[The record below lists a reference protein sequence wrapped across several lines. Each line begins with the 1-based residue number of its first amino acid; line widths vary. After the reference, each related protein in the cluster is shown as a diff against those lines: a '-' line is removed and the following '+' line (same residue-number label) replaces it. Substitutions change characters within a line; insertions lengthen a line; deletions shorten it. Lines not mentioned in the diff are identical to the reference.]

1 MTRLGAQSFEA
12 FQGAAGAEMTDRLK
26 AIREASGKSHLSLLR
41 VLDIIL
47 WMEGL
52 WLRRCAR
59 PLVTTSNIMHAHT
72 AMGCH

>member
-1 MTRLGAQSFEA
+1 MTGFGARSFEA

-26 AIREASGKSHLSLLR
+26 AVREASGKSHLSLLR

-52 WLRRCAR
+52 GAQKVRET
-59 PLVTTSNIMHAHT
+59 V
-72 AMGCH
+72 GDDE